1 MRRHFPLDQV
11 LDLEIEEDESV
22 SYLQEM
28 YMKVVRP
35 GDEPTS

>member
-1 MRRHFPLDQV
+1 MTTK
-11 LDLEIEEDESV
+11 LDLEIEKDESV